1 MKEDKR
7 PILVFGA
14 TGRQGGAVADALLKA
29 GWPVRAI
36 VRDTSAAKS
45 IALRQAGAEL
55 VQGSFADLDAI
66 RAQMDSA
73 HGVFSVLPA
82 NLSETE
88 EVRIGCAIA
97 DLAAESG
104 VAHLVY
110 SSGASSGDT
119 PTGIARFD
127 AKPRIEAHIRNLPVT
142 ATIIRPMIFM
152 DMLINPAFGLS
163 EGRYTFFLRPDQSMQ
178 LIAVEDIGKFAAAI
192 FADRI
197 RFGGRTMKIASDT
210 VTGRELGEIFSE
222 AACRPIAYSRFADD
236 VLAGNGDLGQLAAIL
251 DNGPLADHVDLAE
264 MRKINPEIISFRAW
278 LATQGRQAFDAVIG
292 DDRASRSA

>member
-7 PILVFGA
+7 SILVFGA
-14 TGRQGGAVADALLKA
+14 TGRQGGAVAEALLKA
-29 GWPVRAI
+29 RWPVRAI
-36 VRDTSAAKS
+36 VRDTAAPKS
-45 IALRQAGAEL
+45 VTLRQAGAEL
-55 VQGSFADLDAI
+55 VKASFADLDTL
-66 RAQMDSA
+66 RAGMDSA

-127 AKPRIEAHIRNLPVT
+127 AKPRIEAHIRRLPVT

-178 LIAVEDIGKFAAAI
+178 LIAVEDIGKFVAAI
-192 FADRI
+192 FADGM
-197 RFGGRTMKIASDT
+197 RFSGRTMKIASDT

-222 AACRPIAYSRFADD
+222 AAGRPVVYSRFADE
-236 VLAGNGDLGQLAAIL
+236 VLSANSDLGQLAAIL
-251 DNGPLADHVDLAE
+251 DNGPLADHVDLAA
-264 MRKINPEIISFRAW
+264 MREINPEIISFRTW
-278 LATQGRQAFDAVIG
+278 LATQGHQAFDAVIRS
-292 DDRASRSA
+292 DRTSHSA